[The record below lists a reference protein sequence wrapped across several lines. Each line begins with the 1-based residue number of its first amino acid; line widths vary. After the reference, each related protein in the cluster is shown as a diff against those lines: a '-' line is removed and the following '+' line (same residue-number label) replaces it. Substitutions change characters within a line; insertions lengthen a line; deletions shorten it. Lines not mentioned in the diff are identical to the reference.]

1 VEWQTRTLE
10 VRMPSGMRVRLPPV
24 TPVIK
29 YSKEL
34 LEDLAKDCTSVRQ
47 VMVKLGL
54 KATGGTHSHLS
65 KKFREYEIDISHFL
79 GKAANVGKA
88 HQGGCQKLSAEDVLV
103 YDRNNGRREYAHK
116 LRRALIE
123 SGVPELCDICSLKP
137 EWQGQKLVL
146 QIDHIDGDFLNNCK
160 KNLRFICPNCHSQT
174 ENFGSRNIK

>member
-1 VEWQTRTLE
+1 MWVQ
-10 VRMPSGMRVRLPPV
+10 VPPM

-34 LEDLAKDCTSVRQ
+34 LADLVQDCTSVRQ

-54 KATGGTHSHLS
+54 KATGGTHSHLTR
-65 KKFREYEIDISHFL
+65 KFKEYEIDISHFL

-88 HQGGCQKLSAEDVLV
+88 HQGGCQKLAAEDILV
-103 YDRNNGRREYAHK
+103 YNRNNGRREYAHK

-123 SGVPELCDICSLKP
+123 SGILEQCDICHSKP

-146 QIDHIDGDFLNNCK
+146 QIDHIDGDFLNNRK
-160 KNLRFICPNCHSQT
+160 ENLRFLCPNCHSQT
-174 ENFGSRNIK
+174 ENYGVKNANN